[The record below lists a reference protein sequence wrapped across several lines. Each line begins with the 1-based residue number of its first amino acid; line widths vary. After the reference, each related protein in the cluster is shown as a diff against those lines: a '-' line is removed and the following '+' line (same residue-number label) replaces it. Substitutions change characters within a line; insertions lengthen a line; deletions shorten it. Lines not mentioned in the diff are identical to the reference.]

1 MFFHI
6 NSYKNDKKSLLSV
19 DLNAKKS
26 ITNCSDAFLDFI
38 CSNKAS
44 AVGKS
49 IATILTPES
58 GKALAEA
65 LASGQA
71 GSLDLACLHPQH
83 GPVIFAAIV
92 EPNGRG
98 GARLI
103 GLDRTQHLKEL
114 AVMQSMLAALDR
126 VQAVIQFDLE
136 GHVVDANPPF
146 LAAVGYSLE
155 EIRGRHH
162 RLFMDPAEAASPDY
176 ADFWQSLRA
185 GKALVGE
192 FRRFAKGG
200 REIWIQASY
209 NPMLDPSGKRIG
221 FIKFATE
228 ITEQVA
234 QRVAQSA
241 VQQQVNTGVTQVA
254 DAISR
259 TSEQA
264 TSVASA
270 AVEAS
275 ANVHAVAQGSADL
288 ASSVHEINAQ
298 VGRALEI
305 SNEAVDQARNVSA
318 TVVSLVEDAKKISS
332 VIKLIETIANQTNLL
347 ALNATIEAARAGE
360 AGRGFAVVASEVKAL
375 ANQTAKAT
383 GEINAHIL
391 AVQSSSQRAQTAI
404 EGITG
409 TIAEINGVSLSIS
422 AAIEQQTSVTA
433 DMSHNMKEAAS
444 GVELIST
451 TMEQVA
457 SLTRAADQGIQ
468 VIATAM
474 RKQA

>member
-1 MFFHI
+1 MLFRRH
-6 NSYKNDKKSLLSV
+6 SQKNDGKSLLSV
-19 DLNAKKS
+19 ELSADKS
-26 ITNCSDAFLDFI
+26 ITQCSDAFLDFVL
-38 CSNKAS
+38 SNKAS
-44 AVGKS
+44 LVGRS
-49 IATILTPES
+49 ITTILTSES
-58 GKALAEA
+58 RDALAA
-65 LASGQA
+65 LLASGQA
-71 GSLDLACLHPQH
+71 GSLDLECVHPQQ
-83 GPVIFAAIV
+83 GLVIFAAIL

-98 GARLI
+98 GARLL
-103 GLDRTQHLKEL
+103 GLDRTQQLKEL
-114 AVMQSMLAALDR
+114 ALLRSMRAALDR

-136 GHVVDANPPF
+136 GHVVDANPAF
-146 LAAVGYSLE
+146 LATVGYSLD

-162 RLFMDPAEAASPDY
+162 RLFMDPAEAGSPDY
-176 ADFWQSLRA
+176 ANFWQNLRD

-192 FRRFAKGG
+192 FRRRARDG
-200 REIWIQASY
+200 REVWIQASY
-209 NPMLDPSGKRIG
+209 NPMFDHTGKKIG

-228 ITEQVA
+228 ITAHVA
-234 QRVAQSA
+234 QRAAQNA
-241 VQQQVNTGVTQVA
+241 VQQQVNTGVAQVA

-275 ANVHAVAQGSADL
+275 ANVNAVAQGSAEL

-298 VGRALEI
+298 VGRALKI

-332 VIKLIETIANQTNLL
+332 VVELIATIANQTNLL

-375 ANQTAKAT
+375 ASQTAKAT

-391 AVQSSSQRAQTAI
+391 AVQSSSQLAQTAI

-457 SLTRAADQGIQ
+457 ALTRTADQGIQ
-468 VIATAM
+468 VIATAK

>member
-1 MFFHI
+1 MLFRRH
-6 NSYKNDKKSLLSV
+6 SSKNDGNSLLSIE
-19 DLNAKKS
+19 LNADKS
-26 ITNCSDAFLDFI
+26 IVSCSEAFLDFI
-38 CSNKAS
+38 SSNKDLT
-44 AVGKS
+44 VGKP
-49 IATILTPES
+49 IATILMPES
-58 GKALAEA
+58 GEALAA
-65 LASGQA
+65 ILASGQA
-71 GSLDLACLHPQH
+71 GSLDLECIHPQQ
-83 GPVIFAAIV
+83 GLVIFAAVI

-98 GARLI
+98 GARLL
-103 GLDRTQHLKEL
+103 GLDRTQQLKEL
-114 AVMQSMLAALDR
+114 AFLRSMRVALDR

-136 GHVVDANPPF
+136 GHVVDANAAF
-146 LAAVGYSLE
+146 LATVGYSLE

-162 RLFMDPAEAASPDY
+162 RLFMDPVEAARPDY
-176 ADFWQSLRA
+176 ADFWKNLRD

-192 FRRFAKGG
+192 FRRLAKGG
-200 REIWIQASY
+200 REVWIQASY
-209 NPMLDPSGKRIG
+209 NPMLDHTGKKIG

-228 ITEQVA
+228 ITAQVTQRAA
-234 QRVAQSA
+234 QNA

-275 ANVHAVAQGSADL
+275 ANVTAVAEGSAEL
-288 ASSVHEINAQ
+288 ASSVNEINAQ

-305 SNEAVDQARNVSA
+305 SNAAVDQARSVGA

-332 VIKLIETIANQTNLL
+332 VVKLIETIANQTNLL

-375 ANQTAKAT
+375 ASQTAKAT

-409 TIAEINGVSLSIS
+409 TITEINGVSLSIS
-422 AAIEQQTSVTA
+422 AAIEQQTSVTSH
-433 DMSHNMKEAAS
+433 MSHNMKEAAS

-457 SLTRAADQGIQ
+457 ALTRAADEGIR